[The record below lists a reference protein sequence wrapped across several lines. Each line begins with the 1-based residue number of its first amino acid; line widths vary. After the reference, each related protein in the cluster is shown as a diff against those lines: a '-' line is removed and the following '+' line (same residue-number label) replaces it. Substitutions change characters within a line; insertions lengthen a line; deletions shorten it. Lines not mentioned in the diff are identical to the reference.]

1 MQIIYQN
8 EALGISFLE
17 KLVTRSS
24 KVTQG
29 LKSQKGKIS
38 ILFKSRQIITQNEAL
53 ELSFSKKLVSRSFE
67 VNSGQN
73 REKRSNF
80 NLFQAGVGNGTGIDF
95 WTRRQ
100 IVKKS

>member
-53 ELSFSKKLVSRSFE
+53 
-67 VNSGQN
+67 
-73 REKRSNF
+73 
-80 NLFQAGVGNGTGIDF
+80 
-95 WTRRQ
+95 
-100 IVKKS
+100 